1 MKAAIDGTVVA
12 DAPQSDLILIE
23 GNYYFPPSSLRADA
37 FSDSPTPYTC
47 PWKGVAQYHDISVGR
62 LGPPRRGVELSRPVP
77 GVLRPGRQGL
87 LRLFRLRQA
96 AGNGGRIAMT
106 SPDPG
111 LPRNIGAPA
120 TRALVAAG
128 YTRLS
133 QLANAPAAE
142 LGKLHGVGPKAL
154 RLLQEALKQQGLS
167 LG

>member
-1 MKAAIDGTVVA
+1 
-12 DAPQSDLILIE
+12 
-23 GNYYFPPSSLRADA
+23 
-37 FSDSPTPYTC
+37 
-47 PWKGVAQYHDISVGR
+47 
-62 LGPPRRGVELSRPVP
+62 
-77 GVLRPGRQGL
+77 
-87 LRLFRLRQA
+87 
-96 AGNGGRIAMT
+96 MT